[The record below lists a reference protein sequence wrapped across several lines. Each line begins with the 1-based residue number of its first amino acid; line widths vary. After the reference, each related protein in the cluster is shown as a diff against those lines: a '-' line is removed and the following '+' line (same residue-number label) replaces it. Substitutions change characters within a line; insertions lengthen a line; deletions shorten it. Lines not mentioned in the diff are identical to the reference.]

1 MQDLE
6 KPSTVIM
13 LYNLLCVE
21 KKKEWKTTRRWLAAL
36 GLDLSIIF
44 RKRKDESNVFF
55 YSEKLGRVRPTSA
68 LGTRSACQTIS
79 LIFLQVQKY
88 QNNGVNWPFNWPR
101 NHLVHVCLTGFIAQH
116 PQPVKTIFIKTAY
129 PSHNPPMFASHH
141 FPGKGPFLHKPT

>member
-21 KKKEWKTTRRWLAAL
+21 KKGVENHTKMISSTWLGSLHDFSQEKRR
-36 GLDLSIIF
+36 I
-44 RKRKDESNVFF
+44 KRFF